1 VNRIF
6 VIFLLFA
13 CILSGIQCA
22 SGVVVGAMPRDID
35 IQLKNLKPPDN
46 KALIYVLRPEPVLRN
61 KKIQITCDGQ
71 FIGFT
76 RAGLYLAFLVDP
88 GLHVFTSEDSIR
100 IVNDFNAFYR
110 KRLANKITIL
120 DSESKLERSENHNQ
134 AHLNFLKKH
143 NIMMQCYRTQTCSAE
158 ALNRLFASKP
168 MPLEMYHALLAQGGN
183 TYYLY
188 QTFRPGWSQPEYILT
203 EYDRNR
209 GQAFL
214 KNLMP
219 SRYVNPE
226 LFPRDYVKLSQN
238 LN

>member
-1 VNRIF
+1 MNR
-6 VIFLLFA
+6 LLVLFILLA
-13 CILSGIQCA
+13 CILLGIQCA

-35 IQLKNLKPPDN
+35 IQLKNLTPPRE

-61 KKIQITCDGQ
+61 RKIQITCDGQ

-76 RAGLYLAFLVDP
+76 RAGLYLAFMVDP

-110 KRLANKITIL
+110 KRMANKIKIL
-120 DSESKLERSENHNQ
+120 DNESKLNRTEHHNQ
-134 AHLNFLKKH
+134 AHLDFLKKH
-143 NIMMQCYRTQTCSAE
+143 NIMMQCYQTQSCSAD

-168 MPLEMYHALLAQGGN
+168 MPLEMYHALDVKGGD

-188 QTFRPGWSQPEYILT
+188 QTFRPAWSQPEYILT
-203 EYDRNR
+203 EYDRSR

-226 LFPRDYVKLSQN
+226 LFPRDYVELSQN
-238 LN
+238 RN